1 MTDLLKM
8 LHDERASLSK
18 KIAGIDAAI
27 AALNGNSAP
36 AKAKT
41 GKRTM
46 SEEVRAKISAA
57 AKKRWAKIKR

>member
-27 AALNGNSAP
+27 HALNGSSVAP
-36 AKAKT
+36 AKAGK
-41 GKRTM
+41 KRT
-46 SEEVRAKISAA
+46 VSAA
-57 AKKRWAKIKR
+57 ARAKMSAAQKKRWAKLKK